1 MFTIYFK
8 MELLY
13 IFILVQRLLFL
24 FATFD
29 SKLNSFRV
37 TTFLSANLYY
47 YVILL

>member
-29 SKLNSFRV
+29 SKLN
-37 TTFLSANLYY
+37 Y